1 MTTTPSPR
9 PHSATTHPGEA
20 PDQPGAPAAPHHAAR
35 HAPVHHHASWQGDT
49 SGAQYAIETVL
60 AQAGTGTDPATGAI
74 TTPIHLSTAYGH
86 PGLRQSTGYDY
97 TRTAS
102 PTRDVLQDA
111 LALLDGGSASFAL
124 SSGMAAVEL
133 AVRTLA
139 PHRSR
144 IVALEDLYGGTYRF
158 LEVLAEEGAY
168 QVDFVRGEEG
178 LRRALADPASLVV
191 IETPTNPMMTQFD
204 VATVSTLAHDAG
216 ALLVVDNTFL
226 TPYLLRPLELGADA
240 VVYSATKYLGGHNDV
255 MAGVVTVA
263 DSELGERLQ
272 YRLNTT
278 GATLGPLDSFLL
290 LRGLKTLAVRMD
302 RHEAN
307 ARAVVEY
314 LEGSD
319 AVTRVLYPGRSGMV
333 SFDLAPQVDVA
344 AFLGAVRVFTFAES
358 LGGVE
363 SLVTCPAVQT
373 HADVPLATRAAYGL
387 SDRLLRLSVGIENAR
402 DLVADLDQAL
412 AAATRS

>member
-1 MTTTPSPR
+1 M
-9 PHSATTHPGEA
+9 
-20 PDQPGAPAAPHHAAR
+20 
-35 HAPVHHHASWQGDT
+35 
-49 SGAQYAIETVL
+49 L
-60 AQAGTGTDPATGAI
+60 
-74 TTPIHLSTAYGH
+74 
-86 PGLRQSTGYDY
+86 
-97 TRTAS
+97 
-102 PTRDVLQDA
+102 
-111 LALLDGGSASFAL
+111 F
-124 SSGMAAVEL
+124 
-133 AVRTLA
+133 
-139 PHRSR
+139 RS
-144 IVALEDLYGGTYRF
+144 DLYGGTYRF

-263 DSELGERLQ
+263 DPELGERLQ

-319 AVTRVLYPGRSGMV
+319 AR
-333 SFDLAPQVDVA
+333 
-344 AFLGAVRVFTFAES
+344 
-358 LGGVE
+358 
-363 SLVTCPAVQT
+363 
-373 HADVPLATRAAYGL
+373 
-387 SDRLLRLSVGIENAR
+387 
-402 DLVADLDQAL
+402 
-412 AAATRS
+412 

>member
-1 MTTTPSPR
+1 M
-9 PHSATTHPGEA
+9 
-20 PDQPGAPAAPHHAAR
+20 
-35 HAPVHHHASWQGDT
+35 
-49 SGAQYAIETVL
+49 
-60 AQAGTGTDPATGAI
+60 
-74 TTPIHLSTAYGH
+74 
-86 PGLRQSTGYDY
+86 
-97 TRTAS
+97 
-102 PTRDVLQDA
+102 
-111 LALLDGGSASFAL
+111 
-124 SSGMAAVEL
+124 
-133 AVRTLA
+133 
-139 PHRSR
+139 
-144 IVALEDLYGGTYRF
+144 
-158 LEVLAEEGAY
+158 
-168 QVDFVRGEEG
+168 DFVRGEEG

-263 DSELGERLQ
+263 DPELGERLQ

-333 SFDLAPQVDVA
+333 SFDLAPQVDIA

-412 AAATRS
+412 AAATRG